1 MSTQVSLHGRVLA
14 LLVVLAGSALGF
26 LVLDPGAVLYSMA
39 GAVVLNLVIAINH
52 RRDRYVGF

>member
-1 MSTQVSLHGRVLA
+1 MGIDA
-14 LLVVLAGSALGF
+14 AIFGAAF